1 VDVGPALAAELLAA
15 AVVVGMTLYAL
26 LAGAD
31 FGAGIWQALAA
42 RSASPAE
49 REQVHAAVGPV
60 WEANHVWLIFV
71 LVILHTAFPPAL
83 AALARALWLPLLLA
97 LAGIVMR
104 GAGFAFRPREPALR
118 RERRA
123 WEGVFAGASVAAP
136 FFLGCA
142 VGAVAEGRLPVT
154 AAGEFTGHA
163 TSWASPF
170 SLFAGLLAVALCA
183 HLAAVY
189 LARESA
195 QWGPSDLA
203 PLWRRR
209 AIATSIVV
217 GGLALA
223 GIAVLALSA
232 PALWRA
238 FAARAPALVALSVAA
253 GLATLLAL
261 ARRRFTLAAGAAAL
275 AVASVLWG
283 GWVAQHPMLVPPA
296 LSLQAARAPDAVLS
310 ATVVVAVVGAVL
322 TAPALLYLM
331 RVFKTARRG
340 PVPRG

>member
-1 VDVGPALAAELLAA
+1 VVAELLGAA
-15 AVVVGMTLYAL
+15 IVAGMTLYAL

-42 RSASPAE
+42 RRATPDE

-71 LVILHTAFPPAL
+71 LVLLHTAFPPAL

-97 LAGIVMR
+97 LAGIVLR
-104 GAGFAFRPREPALR
+104 GAGFAFRPREPARR

-154 AAGEFTGHA
+154 ASGEFEGTA
-163 TSWASPF
+163 TSWVSPM
-170 SLFAGLLAVALCA
+170 SLYVGLLAVALCA

-189 LARESA
+189 LARESS
-195 QWGPSDLA
+195 QWGPRELL

-209 AIATSIVV
+209 AIGTSIVV
-217 GGLALA
+217 GVLAML
-223 GIAVLALSA
+223 GIAVLAATSMELWRTFVSRAAPLVLLSA
-232 PALWRA
+232 AG
-238 FAARAPALVALSVAA
+238 
-253 GLATLLAL
+253 GLATLLFL
-261 ARRRFTLAAGAAAL
+261 ARGRFTFAAAAAAL
-275 AVASVLWG
+275 AVSSVIWG

-296 LSLQAARAPDAVLS
+296 LSLRNAAAPDSVLS
-310 ATVVVAVVGAVL
+310 ATLWVSVVGMAL
-322 TAPALLYLM
+322 TAPALWALI
-331 RVFKTARRG
+331 RVFKTERRA
-340 PVPRG
+340 PK